1 MQGIE
6 ATGVGAELL
15 YCSRAESVTGGD
27 EDAETVLDEPE

>member
-1 MQGIE
+1 MQGVE

-15 YCSRAESVTGGD
+15 HRSRAESVTGGD